1 MGSGGFRRCDVLI
14 RLVSYGL
21 WALLIASG
29 TSCAAHELR
38 TEKNGRIVDADT
50 GMGIADAKVIARW
63 GQHSSGVPEMVSA
76 ESWCNLQKIV
86 TTDADGRFI
95 IPDVSHEL
103 DAAEMHFGPLSWN
116 KLRSEWFLVV
126 FKPGYVRMGV
136 DAESKGRTVYD
147 AKESADDRKV
157 LHHLI
162 TGDNA
167 GCYPAPSQGCLDRF
181 AWQGPAV
188 EAITGAHG
196 NVVIK
201 TITMKKVELSPFELW
216 TYYGTVLST
225 ASCRD
230 PHKGDLG
237 QPELADV
244 ARIMAREVRPMPCT
258 MPSTTPIDQK
268 SFGVFVGVSHP
279 GTFDIKFFKKV
290 REMSGGP
297 AVSERFD
304 PLEQVH
310 TNAGTVCRALAEEEQ
325 K

>member
-14 RLVSYGL
+14 HLVSYGL
-21 WALLIASG
+21 WALLIVSG

-63 GQHSSGVPEMVSA
+63 GQYSSGVPEMVSA
-76 ESWCNLQKIV
+76 GSWCNLQKIV

-126 FKPGYVRMGV
+126 FKPGYVHMGV

-181 AWQGPAV
+181 AWQGPVV
-188 EAITGAHG
+188 EAITGVGGKVA
-196 NVVIK
+196 VK

-216 TYYGTVLST
+216 TYYGTLLST
-225 ASCRD
+225 AQCSSG
-230 PHKGDLG
+230 HKG
-237 QPELADV
+237 ELNQSELSDIAKAMADQ
-244 ARIMAREVRPMPCT
+244 VRPTLCAMPAET
-258 MPSTTPIDQK
+258 LIDPNK
-268 SFGVFVGVSHP
+268 LAAFTGLVG
-279 GTFDIKFFKKV
+279 
-290 REMSGGP
+290 
-297 AVSERFD
+297 RFD
-304 PLEQVH
+304 HEHVLQHWHGTTTKNAYGEPAPLPS
-310 TNAGTVCRALAEEEQ
+310 AGVLCHSMTAPDTSNQ
-325 K
+325 GG

>member
-216 TYYGTVLST
+216 TYYGTLLST
-225 ASCRD
+225 AQCSSG
-230 PHKGDLG
+230 HKG
-237 QPELADV
+237 ELNQSELSDIAKAMADQ
-244 ARIMAREVRPMPCT
+244 VRPALCAMPAET
-258 MPSTTPIDQK
+258 LIDPNK
-268 SFGVFVGVSHP
+268 LAAFTGLVG
-279 GTFDIKFFKKV
+279 
-290 REMSGGP
+290 
-297 AVSERFD
+297 RFD
-304 PLEQVH
+304 HEHVLQRWHGTTTKNAYGEPAPLPS
-310 TNAGTVCRALAEEEQ
+310 AGVLCHSMTAPDTSNQ
-325 K
+325 GG

>member
-50 GMGIADAKVIARW
+50 GVGIADAKVVALW
-63 GQHSSGVPEMVSA
+63 TQHSSGVPEMVSA

-86 TTDADGRFI
+86 TTDADGNYT

-103 DAAEMHFGPLSWN
+103 DAAETHFGTLSLN
-116 KLRSEWFLVV
+116 KLRSEWLLVV
-126 FKPGYVRMGV
+126 FKPGYVRVGEDV
-136 DAESKGRTVYD
+136 EPKGRTVYD
-147 AKESADDRKV
+147 AKQSADDRKV

-216 TYYGTVLST
+216 TYYGTLLST
-225 ASCRD
+225 AQCSSG
-230 PHKGDLG
+230 HKG
-237 QPELADV
+237 ELNQSELSDIAKAMADQ
-244 ARIMAREVRPMPCT
+244 VRPTLCAMPAET
-258 MPSTTPIDQK
+258 LIDPNK
-268 SFGVFVGVSHP
+268 LAAFTGLVG
-279 GTFDIKFFKKV
+279 
-290 REMSGGP
+290 
-297 AVSERFD
+297 RFD
-304 PLEQVH
+304 HEHVLQHWHGTTTKNAYGEPAPLPS
-310 TNAGTVCRALAEEEQ
+310 AGVLCHSMTAPDTSNQ
-325 K
+325 GG